1 MYAAMCYQACL
12 TGVRAMVDAE
22 KELKDIL
29 FLNIGGEE
37 KIIKFILKLYDINSE
52 YSNLYP

>member
-1 MYAAMCYQACL
+1 MYASMCYHACL
-12 TGVRAMVDAE
+12 AGVRAMVDAE

-37 KIIKFILKLYDINSE
+37 KIINFILKLYDINSE